1 MEQVKIELGLE
12 TTGLRP
18 QRKHCWAKLG
28 LPGQVKS
35 SDNSGPASVRG
46 FGWCE
51 SRMDRLSTRSITM
64 SKSTAAKPKV
74 DAKAKPIS
82 KGEQITALLKKAK
95 GASIAELMKA
105 TGWRSH
111 SVRGFLAGSLKRK
124 GILVESEKVK
134 DERRYRISAGSAG

>member
-1 MEQVKIELGLE
+1 
-12 TTGLRP
+12 
-18 QRKHCWAKLG
+18 
-28 LPGQVKS
+28 
-35 SDNSGPASVRG
+35 
-46 FGWCE
+46 
-51 SRMDRLSTRSITM
+51 M

-105 TGWRSH
+105 TGWQSH

-124 GILVESEKVK
+124 GIFVESEKVK